1 VPTAPIAEPALDLSA
16 PPAFFVLADARVPA
30 CLVPDAHGPMD
41 AEGLVAIDIVV
52 THGGIAEVRPAGT
65 PDPMPRIELGGR
77 LALPGLVDAHT
88 HLDKGFIWPRARN
101 PDGTFAGALRTADAD
116 REANWSSEDVRRRMD
131 FGLRCAY
138 AHGTVAIR
146 THLDST
152 GKQTAI
158 SWPVFAQMRAQWAD
172 RIALQAVSLTAIDQ
186 VLNDTEFQPM
196 LDAVATTG
204 SVLGTVTYMTPAL
217 DAGLER
223 VFAAAERLGLDLDF
237 HVDETG
243 DPTAQS
249 LRHIAEVARQRRF
262 EGRILVGHCCSLARQ
277 NEAEI
282 DRTLDLMAGTR
293 ISVVSLPMCNMYLQ
307 DRAAGRTPRWR
318 GVTLLHEMRARGI
331 PVMVANDNARD
342 PFHAYGDLDLVE
354 TYREATRILHLD
366 HPVGDWP
373 RTVTTAPADVMGY
386 NSLGLIA
393 PGRRADLLIFRA
405 RSLNE
410 FLSRPQADRIVL
422 RGGRA
427 IDTTPPD
434 YAELDDLMEARNV

>member
-1 VPTAPIAEPALDLSA
+1 MNSVPPEPIIDLSA
-16 PPAFFVLADARVPA
+16 PPAFFVLADARAPS
-30 CLVPDAHGPMD
+30 CLVPGLYGQPDR
-41 AEGLVAIDIVV
+41 EGLVAIDIVV
-52 THGGIAEVRPAGT
+52 THGGIAEVHPAGT
-65 PDPMPRIELGGR
+65 ADPMPRIELGGR
-77 LALPGLVDAHT
+77 LVLPGLVDAHT

-101 PDGTFAGALRTADAD
+101 PDGTFAGALRTSDAD
-116 REANWSSEDVRRRMD
+116 REANWTSEDVRRRMD

-146 THLDST
+146 THLDSI

-158 SWPVFAQMRAQWAD
+158 SWPVFAQARAQWAD
-172 RIALQAVSLTAIDQ
+172 RIALQAVSLTTIDH
-186 VLNDTEFQPM
+186 VLDDAEFQPM
-196 LDAVATTG
+196 LDAVASTG
-204 SVLGTVTYMTPAL
+204 SILGAVTYMTPSL

-223 VFAAAERLGLDLDF
+223 VFDAAERLGLDLDF
-237 HVDETG
+237 HVDETA
-243 DPTAQS
+243 DPTARS
-249 LRHIAEVARQRRF
+249 LRRIAEVANRRRF
-262 EGRILVGHCCSLARQ
+262 EGRIMVGHCCSLARQ
-277 NEAEI
+277 DEAEI
-282 DRTLDLMAGTR
+282 DRTLDEMASTR

-307 DRAAGRTPRWR
+307 DRVPGRTPRWR
-318 GVTLLHEMRARGI
+318 GVTLLHEMKARGI

-373 RTVTTAPADVMGY
+373 RIVTSTPADVMGY

-393 PGRRADLLIFRA
+393 PGRRADLLLFRA

-410 FLSRPQADRIVL
+410 FLARPQTDRIVL

-434 YAELDDLMEARNV
+434 YAEIDDLMGGL

>member
-1 VPTAPIAEPALDLSA
+1 VNSVPPDPIADLSA
-16 PPAFFVLADARVPA
+16 PPAFFVLADARAPS
-30 CLVPDAHGPMD
+30 CLVPGFYGQPDR
-41 AEGLVAIDIVV
+41 EGLVAIDIVV
-52 THGGIAEVRPAGT
+52 THGGIAEVHPAGT

-77 LALPGLVDAHT
+77 LVLPGLIDAHT
-88 HLDKGFIWPRARN
+88 HLDKGFIWPRAPN

-116 REANWSSEDVRRRMD
+116 REANWTSEDVRRRMD

-146 THLDST
+146 THLDSI

-158 SWPVFAQMRAQWAD
+158 SWPVFAQARAQWAD
-172 RIALQAVSLTAIDQ
+172 RIALQAVSLTTIDH
-186 VLNDTEFQPM
+186 VLDDAEFQPM
-196 LDAVATTG
+196 LDAVASTG
-204 SVLGTVTYMTPAL
+204 SILGAVTYMTPSL

-223 VFAAAERLGLDLDF
+223 VFDAAERLGLDLDF
-237 HVDETG
+237 HVDETA
-243 DPTAQS
+243 DPTARS
-249 LRHIAEVARQRRF
+249 LRRIAEVANRRRF
-262 EGRILVGHCCSLARQ
+262 EGRIMVGHCCSLARQ
-277 NEAEI
+277 DEAEI
-282 DRTLDLMAGTR
+282 DRTLDEMASTR

-307 DRAAGRTPRWR
+307 DRVPGRTPRWR
-318 GVTLLHEMRARGI
+318 GVTLLHEMKARGI

-366 HPVGDWP
+366 HPLSDWP
-373 RTVTTAPADVMGY
+373 RIVTSTPADVMGY

-393 PGRRADLLIFRA
+393 PGRRADLLLFRA

-410 FLSRPQADRIVL
+410 FLARPQSDRVVL

-434 YAELDDLMEARNV
+434 YAELDDLMEPR